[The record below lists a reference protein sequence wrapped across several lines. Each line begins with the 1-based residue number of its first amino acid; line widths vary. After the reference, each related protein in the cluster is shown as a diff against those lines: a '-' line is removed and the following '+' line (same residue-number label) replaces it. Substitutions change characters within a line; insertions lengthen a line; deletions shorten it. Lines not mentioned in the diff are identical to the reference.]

1 LATDQPTSLE
11 GDAADAP
18 LVPVGRRRRAERR
31 RRFRA
36 GRVAIVAGLLSLI
49 LALVIPATGY
59 YVVFVRPHQETA
71 LVVNEARYSW
81 GTYLTRTRMV
91 IAQAQATGAFQ
102 LETLN
107 SLIFDMLAEIERQE
121 IIAQFAGQ
129 EGITAS
135 EEEIDFKVKSQILGA
150 TVAQDESVPESEYQ
164 ERYRRRLALLGI
176 SESTFRDVAEA
187 EVLRAKLEVSLKAN
201 LPATLLQRYL
211 QVIQL
216 SDIELARTAVAR
228 IDSGEDFG
236 AVAREMSR
244 DTQTKESG
252 GDLGWV
258 PPGVREAFDAVMF
271 ELEPG
276 AVSQPLYGQS
286 GVFVIKAV
294 GEPEVREVE
303 DRHVSRLES
312 QALNAWLL
320 DRREELVEI
329 GRLRLPTGGVS
340 SDRYTWVLNQINQD
354 RELFPRRSASG

>member
-1 LATDQPTSLE
+1 MATDQPTSPE
-11 GDAADAP
+11 GDVADAP
-18 LVPVGRRRRAERR
+18 LVPVGRRRQAERR

-71 LVVNEARYSW
+71 LIVNETRYSW
-81 GTYLTRTRMV
+81 GDYLTRTRMV

-107 SLIFDMLAEIERQE
+107 NLIFDMLAEIERQE
-121 IIAQFAGQ
+121 IVAQFASQ

-135 EEEIDFKVKSQILGA
+135 EEEVDFKVRSQILGA
-150 TVAQDESVPESEYQ
+150 TLAQDDSYPESEYQ

-187 EVLRAKLEVSLKAN
+187 EVLREKLELSLKAS
-201 LPATLLQRYL
+201 LPTTLSQRYL
-211 QVIQL
+211 LVIQL
-216 SDIELARTAVAR
+216 SDIESARTAVAR

-244 DTQTKESG
+244 DIQTQESG

-271 ELEPG
+271 ELEPDT
-276 AVSQPLYGQS
+276 VSQPLYGQS

-320 DRREELVEI
+320 QRREELVEI
-329 GRLRLPTGGVS
+329 GRLSLPTGGVS
-340 SDRYTWVLNQINQD
+340 SYRYAWVLKQINQD